1 MEKDAFSTAGE
12 AAGRKAREFADASRE
27 KFEEIKGK
35 TIEELLAE
43 SLEWMKKN
51 PGKTLL
57 SGLTVGY
64 LLGSMLRR
72 R

>member
-1 MEKDAFSTAGE
+1 MDSEKFSSAGE
-12 AAGRKAREFADASRE
+12 AAGRKAREFAEASRE

-35 TIEELLAE
+35 TVEELIDE
-43 SLEWMKKN
+43 SLQWMKKN

-57 SGLTVGY
+57 SGLAVGY
-64 LLGSMLRR
+64 LLGSVLRR